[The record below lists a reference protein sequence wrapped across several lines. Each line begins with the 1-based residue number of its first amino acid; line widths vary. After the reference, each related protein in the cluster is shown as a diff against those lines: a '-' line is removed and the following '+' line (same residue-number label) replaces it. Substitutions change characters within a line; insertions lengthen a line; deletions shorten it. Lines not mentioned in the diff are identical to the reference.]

1 MIDPAFPRDSISRGL
16 VGDPIDVVSGANIDV
31 TVDLRLHGPIP
42 LAWRRYYNSARREV
56 SCDLGWGH
64 SHDFQRTLT
73 RVLDGLHYTDP
84 FGTEVPFPFL
94 APGETACTS
103 GLTLSRSGHDSY
115 QLLQAF
121 EAVQV
126 FEFSDAGDMAP
137 LRRLRLGGAQIELSY
152 DVTGRLIEIVDSL
165 GRPIVLDWIP

>member
-1 MIDPAFPRDSISRGL
+1 
-16 VGDPIDVVSGANIDV
+16 
-31 TVDLRLHGPIP
+31 
-42 LAWRRYYNSARREV
+42 
-56 SCDLGWGH
+56 
-64 SHDFQRTLT
+64 
-73 RVLDGLHYTDP
+73 
-84 FGTEVPFPFL
+84 PFL

-126 FEFSDAGDMAP
+126 FEFSDAGDTAP

-165 GRPIVLDWIP
+165 GRPIVLDWIPGGRIRRLLLRDESNPKDWRFLLQYDYDPAGNLVAGVDRFRTTFSFEWDEFNRMIRRTDRRGYSFHFAYDAQGRCI